1 MTFSGCVDLW
11 EPKVIRSGAGAHFRI
26 PIVSDVEWDELETH
40 VGGDASVFLAD
51 NSEHV
56 WEDISKS
63 EGEEEEEEEGG
74 GDDTDNGD
82 ESQLQVEENRTKCSP
97 GVSKYLEI
105 YKRKLSSIAVVPY
118 FAVDYTN
125 QSSVVLVI
133 GGETEGLSINA
144 FRLAHDRYGIRLN
157 VPLSNNVES
166 LNSGTALGI
175 IVFEM
180 KRQFLKKIKCKSWED
195 ISEEIERINAPNV

>member
-1 MTFSGCVDLW
+1 MGD
-11 EPKVIRSGAGAHFRI
+11 
-26 PIVSDVEWDELETH
+26 
-40 VGGDASVFLAD
+40 DASVFLAD
-51 NSEHV
+51 NSDHV

-63 EGEEEEEEEGG
+63 EEEEDAS
-74 GDDTDNGD
+74 GDDIDNGD
-82 ESQLQVEENRTKCSP
+82 ESQLQDEENRTKYSP
-97 GVSKYLEI
+97 GVSKSLEI
-105 YKRKLSSIAVVPY
+105 YKRRLSSIPVVPY

-125 QSSVVLVI
+125 QSSVILVI

-144 FRLAHDRYGIRLN
+144 FRLARDRNGVRLN

-180 KRQFLKKIKCKSWED
+180 KRQFLRKIIYKAGED
-195 ISEEIERINAPNV
+195 ISEVIERINVPNV

>member
-1 MTFSGCVDLW
+1 LGD
-11 EPKVIRSGAGAHFRI
+11 
-26 PIVSDVEWDELETH
+26 
-40 VGGDASVFLAD
+40 DASVFLAD
-51 NSEHV
+51 NSDHV

-63 EGEEEEEEEGG
+63 EEEEEEEEDGS
-74 GDDTDNGD
+74 GDDIDSGD
-82 ESQLQVEENRTKCSP
+82 ESQLQDEVNRTKYSP
-97 GVSKYLEI
+97 GVSKSLEI
-105 YKRKLSSIAVVPY
+105 YKRRLSSIPVVPY

-144 FRLAHDRYGIRLN
+144 FRLARDRYGVRVN
-157 VPLSNNVES
+157 VPLSSNVES

-180 KRQFLKKIKCKSWED
+180 KRQFLRKIKHKSGED
-195 ISEEIERINAPNV
+195 ISEETERINVPNV

>member
-1 MTFSGCVDLW
+1 MGDD
-11 EPKVIRSGAGAHFRI
+11 AG
-26 PIVSDVEWDELETH
+26 
-40 VGGDASVFLAD
+40 VFLAD
-51 NSEHV
+51 NSDHV
-56 WEDISKS
+56 WEDIPKS
-63 EGEEEEEEEGG
+63 EEEEGEEDG
-74 GDDTDNGD
+74 SGDDIDNGD
-82 ESQLQVEENRTKCSP
+82 ESQPQDEENRTKYSH
-97 GVSKYLEI
+97 GVSKSLEI
-105 YKRKLSSIAVVPY
+105 YKRRLSSIPVVPY

-144 FRLAHDRYGIRLN
+144 FRLARDRYGVRLN

-180 KRQFLKKIKCKSWED
+180 KRQFLRKIKHKSGED
-195 ISEEIERINAPNV
+195 ISEETERINVPNV

>member
-1 MTFSGCVDLW
+1 MGD
-11 EPKVIRSGAGAHFRI
+11 
-26 PIVSDVEWDELETH
+26 
-40 VGGDASVFLAD
+40 DASVFLAD
-51 NSEHV
+51 NSDHV

-63 EGEEEEEEEGG
+63 EEEEDAS
-74 GDDTDNGD
+74 GDDIDNGD
-82 ESQLQVEENRTKCSP
+82 ESQLQDEENRTKYSP
-97 GVSKYLEI
+97 GVSKSLEI
-105 YKRKLSSIAVVPY
+105 YKRRLSSIPVVPY

-125 QSSVVLVI
+125 QSSVILVI

-144 FRLAHDRYGIRLN
+144 FRLARDRNGVRLN

-180 KRQFLKKIKCKSWED
+180 KRQFLRKIIYKSGED
-195 ISEEIERINAPNV
+195 ISEVIERINVPNV

>member
-1 MTFSGCVDLW
+1 VD
-11 EPKVIRSGAGAHFRI
+11 
-26 PIVSDVEWDELETH
+26 
-40 VGGDASVFLAD
+40 GDATVFLAD

-56 WEDISKS
+56 WEDTSKNEE
-63 EGEEEEEEEGG
+63 EGEEV
-74 GDDTDNGD
+74 GDEYDSGD
-82 ESQLQVEENRTKCSP
+82 ESLLRDEENRAKCSRE
-97 GVSKYLEI
+97 VSKALEI
-105 YKRKLSSIAVVPY
+105 YKRRLSSIPVVPY

-125 QSSVVLVI
+125 QSSVILVV

-144 FRLAHDRYGIRLN
+144 FRLARDRYGVRLN

-180 KRQFLKKIKCKSWED
+180 KRQFLRKLQHRSGED
-195 ISEEIERINAPNV
+195 ITEEIENINVPNV

>member
-1 MTFSGCVDLW
+1 LGD
-11 EPKVIRSGAGAHFRI
+11 
-26 PIVSDVEWDELETH
+26 
-40 VGGDASVFLAD
+40 DASVFLAD
-51 NSEHV
+51 NSDHV

-63 EGEEEEEEEGG
+63 EEEEDAS
-74 GDDTDNGD
+74 GDDIDNGD
-82 ESQLQVEENRTKCSP
+82 ESQLQDEENRTKYSP
-97 GVSKYLEI
+97 GVSKSLEI
-105 YKRKLSSIAVVPY
+105 YKRRLSSIPVVPY

-125 QSSVVLVI
+125 QSSVILVI

-144 FRLAHDRYGIRLN
+144 FRLARDRNGVRLN

-180 KRQFLKKIKCKSWED
+180 KRQFLRKIIYKSGED
-195 ISEEIERINAPNV
+195 ISEVIERINVPNV